1 MTEVTESRKRSWV
14 RHVAYVE
21 ETRTVGTP
29 GGRKLPENLDVDG
42 AIIKMK
48 LKEAVW

>member
-1 MTEVTESRKRSWV
+1 MTEVTESRKKSWV

-29 GGRKLPENLDVDG
+29 GGRKHPEDLDVDG
-42 AIIKMK
+42 DIIKME
-48 LKEAVW
+48 LKEVVW